1 MMTIYERLLAL
12 SFWLLAKG
20 QKLTGQY
27 SSSELFSGSNW
38 LLVFQASVR
47 RQLRGFIGCFPGKV
61 GIAAAEVSVRCSLA
75 INWPPQIERLNNL
88 ARLELEV
95 CPHHV
100 RN

>member
-1 MMTIYERLLAL
+1 MMTIMKRSYPLAFGYEPKAK
-12 SFWLLAKG
+12 SEEANILLAK
-20 QKLTGQY
+20 
-27 SSSELFSGSNW
+27 LFSGSNW

-47 RQLRGFIGCFPGKV
+47 GKLRGFIGCFPSKV
-61 GIAAAEVSVRCSLA
+61 GIAAPEVSVRCSLA
-75 INWPPQIERLNNL
+75 INWPAQIERLNNL